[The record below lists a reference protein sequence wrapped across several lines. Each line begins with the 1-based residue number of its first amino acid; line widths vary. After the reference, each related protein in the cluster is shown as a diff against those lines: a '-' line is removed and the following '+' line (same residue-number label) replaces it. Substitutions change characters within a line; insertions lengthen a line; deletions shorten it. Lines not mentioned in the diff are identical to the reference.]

1 MSFPPKSIM
10 KKERILNNSLD
21 IIRKFLKEN
30 APTMSLSSG
39 EIAGTS
45 QYKTEEG
52 RSPPVYLKPKRKT
65 PMFRR
70 GNSVQQKYTS

>member
-1 MSFPPKSIM
+1 M
-10 KKERILNNSLD
+10 KKDRVLNNSLN

-30 APTMSLSSG
+30 APTMSLGSG

-45 QYKTEEG
+45 QYKSEEG
-52 RSPPVYLKPKRKT
+52 KSPPVYLQKRKT

-70 GNSVQQKYTS
+70 RCSVQQKYPR